1 MGGNEHNFTSIAPL
15 SPPTLPTGD
24 VTLVFTDLEG
34 SSELTERFGKAFEA
48 VRDVHFRL
56 LREALQRSGGFEVET
71 AGDALFVAFHQA
83 GAAVRFAVDAQLKM
97 QSHDW
102 AAQLD
107 GLPPLKVRIGMH
119 TGEPHIGRDE
129 VSGRPV
135 YRGAVTNRTARVQ
148 GAAHGGQ
155 ILLSGTTQAL
165 TQGALSAEVTL
176 LDLGQHRLKGVGEI
190 PIWQVLH
197 PELPRDFPPITTLDP
212 KRHNLPVPLM
222 PLVGREK
229 EIGEWHA
236 LLRRSDTRVLTLW
249 AFGGMGKTRSA
260 LQLAEVCATE
270 DTVAISRAEAL
281 FPHGVWWVPLDSVKS
296 EDEMVAAIAQSLSVE
311 GMPGALLKEQVW
323 NFLRERRLLLVLDN
337 TEQINEAS
345 DIIGALLSRA
355 PQVKCLVTTRNR
367 LGLVA
372 EVLCE
377 VPPLSMEEAARLFV
391 EIVQKAGKTLD
402 PYDRDVLAVCRR
414 LQCVPL
420 ALQLAAS
427 RVGLLS
433 PAEIVEHLD
442 EPLRFLKSKN
452 AKDLRLPQRA
462 LRDAI
467 DWSYQ
472 MLDEE
477 SQLLFAELSVFAG
490 GFTLVDADAVSDS
503 GDTFDGIAE
512 LHRCSFLNA
521 VTDPLTQRT
530 RYYML
535 DSLRAYACEHLENSS
550 DGGRAVRERH
560 VKHFAVLMDKFAK
573 QLRTATEMEALSQCF
588 AHLDNARAAC
598 DYALARN
605 KTELVARLT
614 LSLGGL
620 LQRTG
625 AFREAAIRL
634 QTGLEA
640 ANCTPELDNR
650 LRAKIMLARANA
662 HYDAF
667 NWQLAQQLAA
677 DALAL
682 FNDLGDVFGQ
692 GDSCNVLGL
701 IALRGHKD
709 SSSAKAHFAKAIALF
724 SQAGFPLG
732 IAWGRNNQG
741 LCEQADG
748 NSEGARPHFE
758 SALEIYREEG
768 YQRGIAEIVNNLG
781 VLTQETGDLEQAWR
795 YYKEAYEIELRLK
808 HQFGVARGLYN
819 LGEVAASQ
827 GQSHLAGH
835 LFAGAE
841 SLFDRVG
848 SPHQKAAAQ
857 NLQKIALADDHW
869 KATQRSSNFTHLKD
883 LTLEQIAQWSL
894 SPE

>member
-1 MGGNEHNFTSIAPL
+1 MGAAENDFTGSVAL
-15 SPPTLPTGD
+15 SPPILPTGD
-24 VTLVFTDLEG
+24 VTLVFTDLES

-48 VRDVHFRL
+48 VRDEHFRL
-56 LREALQRSGGFEVET
+56 LREALHNSGGFEVET
-71 AGDALFVAFHQA
+71 AGDALFMAFHQA
-83 GAAVRFAVDAQLKM
+83 GAAVRFSVDAQLRM

-102 AAQLD
+102 AAKLD
-107 GLPPLKVRIGMH
+107 GLPPLKVRIGIH
-119 TGEPHIGRDE
+119 TGEPHIGCDE
-129 VSGRPV
+129 ASGRPV

-148 GAAHGGQ
+148 SAAHGGQ

-165 TQGALSAEVTL
+165 AQSVLPAGVTL
-176 LDLGQHRLKGVGEI
+176 LNLGQHRLKGVGEM
-190 PIWQVLH
+190 PIWQVVH
-197 PELPRDFPPITTLDP
+197 PELRSEFPPITVLDP
-212 KRHNLPVPLM
+212 LRHNLPVPLM
-222 PLVGREK
+222 PLVGREA
-229 EIGEWHA
+229 EISEWHL
-236 LLRRSDTRVLTLW
+236 LLRQGNTRVLTLW

-260 LQLAEVCATE
+260 LQLAEICAAE
-270 DTVAISRAEAL
+270 DTIAISSTEAL
-281 FPHGVWWVPLDSVKS
+281 FQHGVWWVPLDSVKS
-296 EDEMVAAIAQSLSVE
+296 EDEMVAAIAKSLGVE
-311 GMPGALLKEQVW
+311 GLPGTLLKAQVW

-337 TEQINEAS
+337 TEQINQAS
-345 DIIGALLSRA
+345 DVISELLLKS

-377 VPPLSMEEAARLFV
+377 VPPLPLDEAARLFV

-402 PYDRDVLAVCRR
+402 PQNRDVLAVCRR

-477 SQLLFAELSVFAG
+477 NQLLFAELSVFAG

-535 DSLRAYACEHLENSS
+535 DSLRAYAGEHLENSS
-550 DGGRAVRERH
+550 DRGRAVCERH
-560 VKHFAVLMDKFAK
+560 AKHFAALLDKFAK
-573 QLRTATEMEALSQCF
+573 QLRTATEVEALSQCF

-605 KTELVARLT
+605 KTELAARLT

-634 QTGLEA
+634 QAGLEA
-640 ANCTPELDNR
+640 ANRTSELDNR

-662 HYDAF
+662 HYDLF
-667 NWQLAQQLAA
+667 SWELAEELAEG
-677 DALAL
+677 ALAL

-692 GDSCNVLGL
+692 GDAYNMLGL
-701 IALRGHKD
+701 IALRGHKNI
-709 SSSAKAHFAKAIALF
+709 SVAKTHFAKSITLF

-748 NSEGARPHFE
+748 NSPGARPHFE

-768 YQRGIAEIVNNLG
+768 YQRGIAEILNNLG
-781 VLTQETGDLEQAWR
+781 VLTQETDDLEQAWR
-795 YYKEAYEIELRLK
+795 FYKEAYEIELRLK

-857 NLQKIALADDHW
+857 NLQQVGQPSPAL
-869 KATQRSSNFTHLKD
+869 THLKD
-883 LTLEQIAQWSL
+883 FTLEQIAQWSFA
-894 SPE
+894 PT